1 MEMGGTHRVEKE
13 AGRGCAMTAGRIE
26 AGDSQPGLTED
37 LIQKSLP
44 HPF

>member
-13 AGRGCAMTAGRIE
+13 AGRGCATTAGRIE
-26 AGDSQPGLTED
+26 VGDSQPGLIED